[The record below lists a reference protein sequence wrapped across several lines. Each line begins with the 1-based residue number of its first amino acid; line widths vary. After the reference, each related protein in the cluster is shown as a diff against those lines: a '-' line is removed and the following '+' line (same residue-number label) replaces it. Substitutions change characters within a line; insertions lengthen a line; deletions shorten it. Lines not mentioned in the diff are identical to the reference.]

1 MVAPSPPPPTRRVA
15 GTTGVLLFCRG
26 EMLS

>member
-1 MVAPSPPPPTRRVA
+1 VA